1 MSPQGET
8 RIGVLLLPHFS
19 YAELGLILE
28 PLFIVNWL
36 LQEKRF
42 QWRLCGVEG
51 ESVVS
56 ANGLRVEI
64 EPELPEAETLD
75 MIFVLAS
82 FEPQTFSDDRRA
94 RLWLRRAATAGV
106 ELCGVQTGAELLAAA
121 GLLNGYR
128 AAVHWDNLD
137 GFRELYPEVDA
148 RPDLY
153 VMEAGRMSCAGG
165 TAVVDLMFQWLRPK
179 LDEAIFG
186 QLRSHM
192 LEPRIRTGGLSQASY
207 GVEESAA
214 AHPSVRRALEL
225 MKRTLEEP
233 LQTSE
238 IAAQIGISVRQL
250 ERRFSGEMGVSPSKY
265 YMRLRIA
272 RAHRLL
278 QQTDLSVAQV
288 AAGAGFQS
296 LEHFSR
302 VYRRYY
308 GCAPSSDRVQTTEA
322 PSIPREE

>member
-1 MSPQGET
+1 MSPQVDT

-28 PLFIVNWL
+28 PLFITNWL

-42 QWRLCGVEG
+42 QWRLFGLEG
-51 ESVVS
+51 DSVV
-56 ANGLRVEI
+56 ANNELRVDV

-75 MIFVLAS
+75 IIFVLAS
-82 FEPQTFSDDRRA
+82 FEPQSFSHDRRA

-106 ELCGVQTGAELLAAA
+106 ELCGVQMGVELIAAT
-121 GLLNGYR
+121 GLLNGHR

-137 GFRELYPEVDA
+137 GFMELYPDVDA

-153 VMEAGRMSCAGG
+153 TMESGRMSCAGG
-165 TAVVDLMFQWLRPK
+165 TAVTDLMFQWLRPK
-179 LDEAIFG
+179 LDESIFG
-186 QLRSHM
+186 QVRSHM
-192 LEPRIRTGGLSQASY
+192 LEPRIRTGGVFQASY
-207 GVEESAA
+207 GVEEAAA
-214 AHPSVRRALEL
+214 AHPGVRRALEL

-233 LQTSE
+233 LQTPE

-250 ERRFSGEMGVSPSKY
+250 ERRFRSEMGVSPSKY

-278 QQTDLSVAQV
+278 QQTDLSVADV

-308 GCAPSSDRVQTTEA
+308 GCAPSSDRVQTTGA
-322 PSIPREE
+322 PAIPREE